1 MKTRREKKPGVDD
14 KTEKENLFHHFF
26 IELLLEHVTVNETGA
41 FGIPPDKGKGF
52 NILYIPFLL
61 ITNQFISKQ
70 SSHVKLLMLT
80 QARRNWGTGDRIDRN
95 Y

>member
-1 MKTRREKKPGVDD
+1 MDD

-41 FGIPPDKGKGF
+41 FDIPPDKGNRVQYF
-52 NILYIPFLL
+52 YIPFLF

-70 SSHVKLLMLT
+70 SSHVKLLMLA
-80 QARRNWGTGDRIDRN
+80 QARRNRGVEGRIDRN